1 MTDRAMVQTSAPTVD
16 SEGVWTLG
24 ADGAKSTLRTTR
36 TYVLSSVLVVALELA
51 PPVAQSPVVH
61 CDCAQAGT
69 SASPVQLAA
78 RDRRPSAAPHASATS
93 HIAHVVGILAL
104 PGSTLFE
111 IAAPAEVF
119 RVHSSLMDVRGG
131 PQGRYSLRICGL
143 EPGPTQ
149 LTSGFAVEATHGLD
163 DLAEADTL
171 LVPAAERHHD
181 PPRAVLRALLQ
192 AHTRGARIVAIR
204 SGVFV
209 LAAAGL
215 LNGRRA
221 TTHWTHSDE
230 LLHRY
235 PDIHVDPTRLFVH
248 DGTVATAAGAA
259 ATIELCIELIRLDHG
274 TAVASAVARHVLTAP
289 HRAAD
294 GPQLVETPLPQTDDN
309 LTRLLDWALAR
320 LDQPLTLADL
330 AREANLSPRTLARR
344 FHATLA
350 TTPLQWLLNQRIR
363 LAQQL
368 LETTQEPIERI
379 AKLTGLGSPQNLRR
393 KFISVTGKTPQSYRR
408 TFRET
413 AARKSVWAAR
423 PAS

>member
-1 MTDRAMVQTSAPTVD
+1 MTTDRRSWLD
-16 SEGVWTLG
+16 SRHQLG
-24 ADGAKSTLRTTR
+24 AGSRAD
-36 TYVLSSVLVVALELA
+36 VLSSVLLGALECA
-51 PPVAQSPVVH
+51 PPSLHSPIVH
-61 CDCAQAGT
+61 CDRAQAGT
-69 SASPVQLAA
+69 SASPIPLAT
-78 RDRRPSAAPHASATS
+78 RDRRPSAVPDTPATS
-93 HIAHVVGILAL
+93 PIPHVVGILAL
-104 PGSTLFE
+104 PAATLFE

-119 RVHSSLMDVRGG
+119 GVHSSLMDVRGG
-131 PQGRYSLRICGL
+131 PHGRYSLRICGL
-143 EPGPTQ
+143 ERGPTR
-149 LTSGFAVEATHGLD
+149 LASGFTVEATHGLD
-163 DLAEADTL
+163 DLAEAGTL
-171 LVPAAERHHD
+171 LVPATERPHD
-181 PPRAVLRALLQ
+181 PPRAVSRALLQ
-192 AHTRGARIVAIR
+192 AHTHGARIVAIR

-230 LLHRY
+230 LRRRY
-235 PDIHVDPTRLFVH
+235 PDVHVDPTKLFIC

-274 TAVASAVARHVLTAP
+274 TAVANAVARHVLTAP
-289 HRAAD
+289 HRPAD
-294 GPQLVETPLPQTDDN
+294 GPQLVETPLPRDDDN
-309 LTRLLDWALAR
+309 ITRLLDWALAR

-350 TTPLQWLLNQRIR
+350 TTPLQWLLDQRIR

-379 AKLTGLGSPQNLRR
+379 ARLAGLGSPQNMRR
-393 KFISVTGKTPQSYRR
+393 KFISVAGKSPQSYRR
-408 TFRET
+408 AFRET
-413 AARKSVWAAR
+413 AARSSVWEAR

>member
-1 MTDRAMVQTSAPTVD
+1 M
-16 SEGVWTLG
+16 
-24 ADGAKSTLRTTR
+24 
-36 TYVLSSVLVVALELA
+36 AL
-51 PPVAQSPVVH
+51 QSPFVY
-61 CDCAQAGT
+61 CDCVQAGRP
-69 SASPVQLAA
+69 APLIPLAT
-78 RDRRPSAAPHASATS
+78 RDRRPSALPHASDTS
-93 HIAHVVGILAL
+93 HLPHVVGILAL
-104 PGSTLFE
+104 PAATLFE

-119 RVHSSLMDVRGG
+119 SVHSSLMDVRGG

-143 EPGPTQ
+143 ERGPTQ
-149 LTSGFAVEATHGLD
+149 LASGFTVEATHGLD

-171 LVPAAERHHD
+171 LVPATEHLHD
-181 PPRAVLRALLQ
+181 PPPAVSRALLR
-192 AHTRGARIVAIR
+192 AHARGARIVAIR

-215 LNGRRA
+215 LDGRRA

-230 LLHRY
+230 LGRRY
-235 PDIHVDPTRLFVH
+235 PDVRVDTTKLFVR

-274 TAVASAVARHVLTAP
+274 TAVANAVARHVLTAP
-289 HRAAD
+289 HRPAD
-294 GPQLVETPLPQTDDN
+294 GPQLVETPLPRTDDN
-309 LTRLLDWALAR
+309 LTQLLDWALAR
-320 LDQPLTLADL
+320 IDQPLTLADL

-350 TTPLQWLLNQRIR
+350 TTPLQWLLDQRIR

-379 AKLTGLGSPQNLRR
+379 AKITGLGSPQNMRR
-393 KFISVTGKTPQSYRR
+393 KFISVNGKSPQGYRR
-408 TFRET
+408 AFRET
-413 AARKSVWAAR
+413 AARKWVWEAR

>member
-1 MTDRAMVQTSAPTVD
+1 MFGPPDPQTDRGSEKLGRSAPTAPV
-16 SEGVWTLG
+16 
-24 ADGAKSTLRTTR
+24 RITR
-36 TYVLSSVLVVALELA
+36 TDVLSSVLPGALERA
-51 PPVAQSPVVH
+51 PLSLQSPVVH
-61 CDCAQAGT
+61 CDCDCAQAGT
-69 SASPVQLAA
+69 PTSLIPVATGNRRSSAL
-78 RDRRPSAAPHASATS
+78 PHASATS
-93 HIAHVVGILAL
+93 HIPHVVGILAL
-104 PGSTLFE
+104 PGATLFE

-119 RVHSSLMDVRGG
+119 SVHSSLMDVRGG

-143 EPGPTQ
+143 ERGPTE
-149 LTSGFAVEATHGLD
+149 LASGFTVEATHVLD

-171 LVPAAERHHD
+171 LVPATERPHD
-181 PPRAVLRALLQ
+181 PPRAVSRALSQ
-192 AHTRGARIVAIR
+192 AHARGARIVAIR

-230 LLHRY
+230 LRRRY
-235 PDIHVDPTRLFVH
+235 PDIHVDPTKLFVH

-259 ATIELCIELIRLDHG
+259 ATIELCIELIRQDHG
-274 TAVASAVARHVLTAP
+274 TAVANAVARHVLTAP
-289 HRAAD
+289 HRPAD
-294 GPQLVETPLPQTDDN
+294 GPQLVETPLPRTDDN

-350 TTPLQWLLNQRIR
+350 TTPLQWLLDQRIR
-363 LAQQL
+363 QAQQL

-379 AKLTGLGSPQNLRR
+379 AKLTGLGSPQNMRR
-393 KFISVTGKTPQSYRR
+393 KFISVAGESPQSYRR
-408 TFRET
+408 AFREK
-413 AARKSVWAAR
+413 AARKSVWEAR